1 MEPLPP
7 YSTQIHALLPMAT
20 DTSSIG
26 PTPEVSYR
34 RLESGQGQI
43 DDPQKSTRSHEVYEG
58 EFCNEDYQEFLRPFF
73 WYQSTDGSLLE
84 SPSITVTEGF
94 DDFSTAIAN
103 PQIDGFQVCAVTAK
117 CDILRKKL
125 RMSMIPQ
132 DLSQIQ
138 ERIVT
143 ILAERWEIKRKI
155 IYDLLVT
162 KPFRAPSWRIHL
174 PSGSVYTGQPKNAQ
188 GPATAYCLNT
198 EGFFLELEWPR
209 YFPQYVNDL
218 FVYVWQPFSRPP
230 ELEYAK
236 IHLFGTSKARQA
248 IVVLKSET
256 VLSRLRDSNGL
267 SARSCDY
274 SRWTTANRV
283 MQCLILILHELRL
296 DSVDLINNT
305 SSFIEYMTYEG
316 RRKPSTGKL
325 QYLLHLSDYQQSG
338 VDCCRKAMSTTSNLS
353 KSFSRPL
360 TLVEAIQLDFIEDI
374 RKDLDCLQAE
384 FQNTKEKVLVL
395 REALKGQLDLAQMQ
409 RTYLLT
415 VLVGLYVPISFV
427 SVSNSAAVYNP

>member
-1 MEPLPP
+1 
-7 YSTQIHALLPMAT
+7 MAT

-198 EGFFLELEWPR
+198 EGFFWSWNGHVT
-209 YFPQYVNDL
+209 FPN
-218 FVYVWQPFSRPP
+218 
-230 ELEYAK
+230 
-236 IHLFGTSKARQA
+236 
-248 IVVLKSET
+248 
-256 VLSRLRDSNGL
+256 
-267 SARSCDY
+267 
-274 SRWTTANRV
+274 
-283 MQCLILILHELRL
+283 
-296 DSVDLINNT
+296 SVDLINNT